1 MRLKRLIGFI
11 ILALGVVEVGLV
23 VGLATLLG
31 VVVLIWRVWVVEEA
45 IHERVDVLDS
55 SLAAV
60 VNVMLE
66 KIDAIGGRM
75 PEINLI
81 NENPIGQLFDFLR
94 GNAPENSNFKPKD
107 ATDPFHLS
115 PEGANSGYQPPKD
128 SSGQFVEIEVE
139 PNGTK
144 EESS

>member
-94 GNAPENSNFKPKD
+94 GNAPENSNFKAKD
-107 ATDPFHLS
+107 APDPFHLS

-128 SSGQFVEIEVE
+128 STGQFVEVKAE
-139 PNGTK
+139 PNGTQK
-144 EESS
+144 E